1 MLTIGRMMSFLF
13 FIVGLSPLVQTA
25 SAATFSCSAGDAV
38 PEGGFCYNALEIEGN
53 LAGDFRLSS
62 TWLSDFDF
70 VLTVAPGFS
79 ASQFGTKES
88 MSGGKAI
95 SSQDP
100 ANVENALAGADWF
113 NQPLTLVGLVDS
125 IDADNFNSNILA
137 DVFYIHAGS
146 TVMAFLYDIPINNF
160 SITTGGYELSN
171 LRAYNTV
178 MVVPLPAALPLYGAG
193 IAILLFMV
201 WRHKRKVAT

>member
-1 MLTIGRMMSFLF
+1 MSFLF
-13 FIVGLSPLVQTA
+13 FIIGLSPLVQTA
-25 SAATFSCSAGDAV
+25 SAATFSCSVGDAI

-53 LAGDFRLSS
+53 PAGDFRLSS
-62 TWLSDFDF
+62 TWLSDFGF

-88 MSGGKAI
+88 KGGGKAI

-113 NQPLTLVGLVDS
+113 NQPLTLVGQVDS

-137 DVFYIHAGS
+137 NVFYIHAGS
-146 TVMAFLYDIPINNF
+146 TVMAFLFDIPINNF
-160 SITTGGYELSN
+160 SITTEGFGLSN
-171 LRAYNTV
+171 MRAYNTIT
-178 MVVPLPAALPLYGAG
+178 VVPLPAAFLLYGAG
-193 IAILLFMV
+193 LAVIGFIG